1 MARTPKNRR
10 RLDPA
15 KARAAALRGL
25 LRALKVL
32 GVVCLFVAL
41 TALAARGTLAAR
53 EWLFTS
59 PTFAIESIEI
69 RGLAHAT
76 EREIAALSRLQVGEN
91 VFEIDLEETA
101 QAVREH
107 PWVEDVFIRRQLPRG
122 IEIEVV
128 EHVPAALVDLG
139 ALYYV
144 DDAGKAFKRVSIG
157 DRVDLPILRGV
168 SRETFAAEPRESE
181 ALFREGIAL
190 SALYAR
196 SGLEARARLSDIEL
210 DPVEG
215 LTLRC
220 GEQAMAVRLG
230 RGDYPQKLAR
240 LARILDE
247 LDRRGAV
254 AEIVRLDNRA
264 RPGWVAVQLE
274 KPSRGL
280 F

>member
-15 KARAAALRGL
+15 KARTAALRGF
-25 LRALKVL
+25 LRALKAL
-32 GVVCLFVAL
+32 GAICLFAAL
-41 TALAARGTLAAR
+41 TALAAHGTRACR

-59 PTFAIESIEI
+59 PTFAIEAIEVSGI
-69 RGLAHAT
+69 VHAA
-76 EREIAALSRLQVGEN
+76 EREILALSRLQVGEN
-91 VFEIDLEETA
+91 TFEIDLEETA
-101 QAVREH
+101 HAIREH
-107 PWVEDVFIRRQLPRG
+107 AWVEDVLIRRHLPRA

-144 DDAGKAFKRVSIG
+144 DDAGKAFKRVSVG

-168 SRETFAAEPRESE
+168 SRESYAAEPEESE

-190 SALYAR
+190 AALYAR
-196 SGLEARARLSDIEL
+196 SGLQARAPLSDIEL

-215 LTLRC
+215 LTLYC
-220 GEQAMAVRLG
+220 GEQATAVRLG
-230 RGDYPQKLAR
+230 RGDYPQKLDR
-240 LARILDE
+240 LGRIFEE
-247 LDRRGAV
+247 LDRRGAL
-254 AEIVRLDNRA
+254 AEVIRLDNRA
-264 RPGWVAVQLE
+264 RPGWVAVQLD
-274 KPSRGL
+274 KASRGL